1 MFSRR
6 KSFWDWRL
14 YCTFL
19 LSGSL
24 VLQVLSLNAVEV
36 LFLSFYS
43 VYFHC
48 SIILMQLF
56 SYFLCYFYCNLG
68 VFSSFL
74 KIIIGTLFSIL
85 LSFFL
90 SRNHTPISLAFFIC
104 CARFSSFAC
113 YFSPPALFQVFC
125 YLHSVTEN
133 VGKIDFVVV
142 CALCFGN
149 NNQSFCKFFKVLERK
164 VNFFHV

>member
-1 MFSRR
+1 M
-6 KSFWDWRL
+6 L
-14 YCTFL
+14 FL
-19 LSGSL
+19 L
-24 VLQVLSLNAVEV
+24 
-36 LFLSFYS
+36 
-43 VYFHC
+43 
-48 SIILMQLF
+48 QLGGIFFF
-56 SYFLCYFYCNLG
+56 SKNNNWN
-68 VFSSFL
+68 SFL
-74 KIIIGTLFSIL
+74 HS
-85 LSFFL
+85 SFFL

-164 VNFFHV
+164 VNFFSRVRKNCVCRYIMQILKIIVFNISVLLAWHVYT